1 MKSSLLMRRGEEPTS
16 ERGRYR
22 VMHADGCVCEYVAEY
37 VSSTTAETPNT
48 SK

>member
-1 MKSSLLMRRGEEPTS
+1 MKSSLLMRGGEKPTS
-16 ERGRYR
+16 KRARYR

-37 VSSTTAETPNT
+37 VSSAMAETPNT